1 MLATFSIVAIS
12 IFSISA
18 LIVAALCVYR
28 CKQLDKKYNRLP

>member
-12 IFSISA
+12 IFSLSA

-28 CKQLDKKYNRLP
+28 WKQLDNNYNKLF

>member
-12 IFSISA
+12 VFSISA

-28 CKQLDKKYNRLP
+28 WKQMDKKYNELY

>member
-12 IFSISA
+12 TFAVSA

-28 CKQLDKKYNRLP
+28 WKQLDKKYNRLP